1 MSTPAAG
8 AEATQREALLLVD
21 DDPLILETL
30 GFLLEEDFDVIGV
43 ASREQARKALQKL
56 SAPPRLALVDL
67 GLPPRPHSPRQ
78 GFALVGDL
86 LAANP
91 GMRVLILSGQ
101 SSRKNIQHALT
112 LGAVDFI
119 PKPCEPELL
128 LARLKHQQAM
138 LEAEERQRAPA
149 GGEAELIGESPA
161 VKTLEAMVRQFAES
175 PFPVLIEGESGSGKE
190 LIARRLHS
198 FGRHPEAPWL
208 TLNCSALPLDL
219 LEAQLFGHTRGAF
232 TGATEERAGFFEEA
246 GEGTLFL
253 DEIGELPLELQA
265 KLLRVLENGEYYR
278 LGEARPRRSRARIV
292 TATNRDLREE
302 VRSGRFR
309 EDLFHRIGVLTL
321 VVPPLRDRDGDIT
334 LLLEH
339 FIRLYGSSGSSFEL
353 MPEALKLLQEYPFPG
368 NVRELRNI
376 VIRLT
381 AKYPGRKVSREQLE
395 AELET
400 TLLAPFGEA
409 EVDSGELEADLRS
422 PGFSL
427 DGRLQQWERGYIQA
441 ALKLSGGNLSKA
453 ARMLGINR
461 TTLYSRIQR
470 LALRED

>member
-1 MSTPAAG
+1 MASPAA
-8 AEATQREALLLVD
+8 ESRSPQREPLLLVD

-30 GFLLEEDFDVIGV
+30 GFLLEEEFEVIPA

-56 SAPPRLALVDL
+56 AAPPRLALVDL
-67 GLPPRPHSPRQ
+67 GLPPRPHSPQQ
-78 GFALVGDL
+78 GFALVGEL
-86 LAANP
+86 LAASP

-101 SSRKNIQHALT
+101 SSRENIQHALT

-119 PKPCEPELL
+119 PKPCEPEVLR
-128 LARLKHQQAM
+128 ARIRHQQAM
-138 LEAEERQRAPA
+138 LEAEQQQEPA
-149 GGEAELIGESPA
+149 VREVELIGQSPEL
-161 VKTLEAMVRQFAES
+161 KTLEALVLQFAQS

-190 LIARRLHS
+190 LVARRLHTH
-198 FGRHPEAPWL
+198 GPHPEAPWL
-208 TLNCSALPLDL
+208 TLNCSALPADL
-219 LEAQLFGHTRGAF
+219 LEAQLFGHARGAF
-232 TGATEERAGFFEEA
+232 TGASGDRTGFFEEA

-253 DEIGELPLELQA
+253 DEIGELPLALQA
-265 KLLRVLENGEYYR
+265 KLLRVLENGEFYR
-278 LGEARPRRSRARIV
+278 LGEAAPRRSRARIV

-321 VVPPLRDRDGDIT
+321 VVPPLRDRDGDIG
-334 LLLEH
+334 LLLDH
-339 FIRLYGSSGSSFEL
+339 FTRLYARGGTPFEL
-353 MPEALKLLQEYPFPG
+353 APEARELLEEYPFPG

-381 AKYPGRKVSREQLE
+381 AKYPGQRVGREQLE

-400 TLLAPFGEA
+400 TLLAPFGEEERASA
-409 EVDSGELEADLRS
+409 ELAAELRS
-422 PGFSL
+422 PGFCL
-427 DGRLQQWERGYIQA
+427 DERLQQRERDYIQA
-441 ALKLSGGNLSKA
+441 ALELAGGNLSKA